1 MKLCPNCRTANDD
14 DAKFCKECATPFTA
28 NAAGYAAAQEAVK
41 EKAPL
46 DDLIGRISGRFK
58 KTSVASESQ
67 PSLWQKTK
75 GWVRSN
81 YYVMFFIVM
90 IVLVFV
96 VLIIG
101 VNNSKKDLSTIPA
114 STTASVSSLV
124 SSEVIPEV
132 VKVSESDITEIDYTY
147 YLSHADKMVGGYHY
161 RVSGII
167 EELYLG
173 NKMIVLKDADGK
185 ELRASMQKGCDL
197 SSLSEKEYVT
207 LVGVYVTGSD
217 NWVHF
222 SESYTEESGEAAEQ
236 TYNRLKAAGDKQ
248 RAADKKAEQEKAKKE
263 KKDYIAS
270 CKTYKYKD
278 IARNPDKYE
287 GKKAKFKGKVVQV
300 LEGDYYT
307 VLRVNVTKGKYGIY
321 SDTVYVIYTPKSAK
335 ESRILEDDI
344 VTLYGELAGIETYE
358 TVMGASVSIPKMYA
372 KYITIN
378 SK

>member
-58 KTSVASESQ
+58 KPSVASESQ

-132 VKVSESDITEIDYTY
+132 VKVPESDITEIDYMY
-147 YLSHADKMVGGYHY
+147 YLSHPDKFEVGKYY
-161 RVSGII
+161 RVSGRIVD
-167 EELYLG
+167 LYWG
-173 NKMIVLKDADGK
+173 NKKIILKDSDGK
-185 ELRASMQKGCDL
+185 ELRASIQEGCDL
-197 SSLSEKEYVT
+197 SALSENDSVT
-207 LVGVYVTGSD
+207 LVGKYVTNADEWVFLSGSY
-217 NWVHF
+217 V
-222 SESYTEESGEAAEQ
+222 EESGDEAEQ
-236 TYNRLKAAGDKQ
+236 TYQRLKAEGDKL
-248 RAADKKAEQEKAKKE
+248 RAADIKAEKEKAKKA
-263 KKDYIAS
+263 KKEYIAS
-270 CKTYKYKD
+270 CKAYKYKD
-278 IARNPDKYE
+278 IARNPDKYN
-287 GKKAKFKGKVVQV
+287 GKRAKFKGEVVQV
-300 LEGDYYT
+300 IEGYLST
-307 VLRVNVTKGKYGIY
+307 TLRVDVTKGKYGIY
-321 SDTVYVIYTPKSAK
+321 TDTMYVVYTPKSST

-344 VTLYGELAGIETYE
+344 ITIYGELAGIESYE
-358 TVMGASVSIPKMYA
+358 TVMGAKVSIPRIDA
-372 KYITIN
+372 EYITIN